1 MPSARCNPVP
11 LSPICAPVTRGSP
24 SRKPVVEAAPPVR
37 WATFS
42 YTLQSSYGPGPKPL
56 IEATII
62 FGLIA
67 WIFSQGKPMR
77 SSTPGP
83 KFSTNTSHFL
93 MSSVRTSLPLGFL
106 VSSVIERLLWLS
118 MVKYRLSTFGMSC
131 SWPRVMSPTPGRS
144 TLITSA
150 PNQASNCV
158 QVGPD
163 WTWVKSRIRTPLSA
177 LVIISSPLTCLSSC
191 PRRRASSNHRRFS
204 RTQPSSHDSSAV
216 TGFPA
221 CAGNDA
227 DGLLSLLFSK
237 NALRIEIADAA
248 ALGARRRIDHR
259 VDQGRLAGIH
269 RRVDGALEIIRR
281 GGVDAGAAERLH
293 HLVVARALDEHGR
306 CEVRAA
312 RRIDVGAAIDAV
324 VVEDDDADRQV
335 VAADG
340 LDLHAGKAE
349 GTVAFHREYRLA
361 GFPGGGDHRAH
372 ADAHHAPSSDVEP
385 LARLVHVDD
394 AAREVERIGAF
405 VDQDGVRAFLD
416 DGAEH
421 AERA

>member
-1 MPSARCNPVP
+1 
-11 LSPICAPVTRGSP
+11 
-24 SRKPVVEAAPPVR
+24 
-37 WATFS
+37 
-42 YTLQSSYGPGPKPL
+42 
-56 IEATII
+56 
-62 FGLIA
+62 
-67 WIFSQGKPMR
+67 
-77 SSTPGP
+77 
-83 KFSTNTSHFL
+83 
-93 MSSVRTSLPLGFL
+93 
-106 VSSVIERLLWLS
+106 
-118 MVKYRLSTFGMSC
+118 MVKYRLSTFGISC

-191 PRRRASSNHRRFS
+191 PRRRTSSIQRRFR

-227 DGLLSLLFSK
+227 DGLLSLLSK

-269 RRVDGALEIIRR
+269 RRVDGALQIIGR
-281 GGVDAGAAERLH
+281 GGVDADAAERLH
-293 HLVVARALDEHGR
+293 HLVVAGALDEHGR

-324 VVEDDDADRQV
+324 IVEDNDADRQV
-335 VAADG
+335 VATDG
-340 LDLHAGKAE
+340 LDLHAGEAK
-349 GTVAFHREYRLA
+349 GTVALDGEHRLA
-361 GFPGGGDHRAH
+361 GLDGGGDRRAH
-372 ADAHHAPSSDVEP
+372 ADAHHAPGADVEP
-385 LARLVHVDD
+385 LARLVHVDY

-405 VDQDGVRAFLD
+405 VDQDGVGPFLD
-416 DGAEH
+416 DGAQH
-421 AERA
+421 A